1 MVESISPPSPTST
14 RLRSALAESLGIIEE
29 IRSAAPTDG
38 LWNDGRTDE
47 EQLEATYAELEWAM
61 AEIDDPSAGELTER
75 QHQVMTIY
83 RRFNQENAHKMNPIP
98 VFKRQSLL

>member
-1 MVESISPPSPTST
+1 
-14 RLRSALAESLGIIEE
+14 
-29 IRSAAPTDG
+29 
-38 LWNDGRTDE
+38 
-47 EQLEATYAELEWAM
+47 M

-75 QHQVMTIY
+75 QHQVMQIY